1 MANAQSISITHQVKL
16 RGLWKQLHVGPT
28 ALYSILEVYF
38 IPNFSF
44 GQRSREHVIHKENLL
59 PQYTI
64 ATFKYKF
71 RVRLLLFVLNQES
84 SEH

>member
-16 RGLWKQLHVGPT
+16 RGLWKQLHIGPT

-38 IPNFSF
+38 IPDFSF
-44 GQRSREHVIHKENLL
+44 GQRSQEHVIHKENLF

-71 RVRLLLFVLNQES
+71 RVRLLFVLNQES